1 MIKKIFEIY
10 VFVVFFAFIAISCIN
25 SKDLGTENQENKTK
39 DHNETNLSL
48 EGFWSTYLPDGEYGP
63 AIEVYEFGSDNRY
76 RMIVT
81 LIPPEPG
88 TRINN
93 GSFMIEGE
101 YEEKG
106 GELYLTGYEG
116 HIKIYDYEIKDDLL
130 ALKSGNDP
138 ILLLM
143 RVKYLWR
150 SEESK

>member
-1 MIKKIFEIY
+1 MIDL
-10 VFVVFFAFIAISCIN
+10 FVVFFFLFFVFVFFFNDTAT
-25 SKDLGTENQENKTK
+25 TEIYT
-39 DHNETNLSL
+39 LSLHDALPIL